1 MAEVLVFMDRVEM
14 VLKQKKLTQ
23 KELAEELGLRRPSLS
38 DWKKNGSVPA
48 GDVCLKIANYLNVS
62 VEWLICGTENELSKE
77 ERWLISQWQHLTE
90 DQKNNI
96 RLLLNGWES
105 ARNQDE
111 KNSSSQA

>member
-14 VLKQKKLTQ
+14 ILKQKKLTQ

-48 GDVCLKIANYLNVS
+48 GDVCLKIANYLKVS
-62 VEWLICGTENELSKE
+62 VEWLISGKEGGLSKE
-77 ERWLISQWQHLTE
+77 ESELLAQWSMLSPE
-90 DQKNNI
+90 QKNNI
-96 RLLLNGWES
+96 NILLDGWKK
-105 ARNQDE
+105 ARDNE